1 MKKTSG
7 DSPSRGPA
15 RGTEPQAARDPNELS
30 RYRSK
35 RDPAQ
40 TTEPFSAERKGSARV
55 TRAGRFVVHLHQA
68 RREHY
73 DLRIECA
80 GTLQSFAVPR
90 GPSLKP
96 LDKRL
101 AVHTENHPLEYLDFE
116 AVIPEGNYG
125 AGSMI
130 VWDTGRI
137 RYLEGSAEEGLER
150 GDLKFELSGFKLHGT
165 FALINTGKRKNTPE
179 GAGSEWLL
187 IKKADAFAS
196 DVDVVT
202 HDPRGVLSGLTGE
215 ENFRKAEVVAEVR
228 KLAEHAPAGRPDAQG
243 LTPMLCAMDGASL
256 TDPERLYELK
266 LDGVRIV
273 ADKHGSQVA
282 LRYRN
287 GRAATASY
295 AEIARAVSL
304 LPIDDAILD
313 GEIVTFDAEGK
324 PSFQRLAP
332 RIHAQRPLDIEQ
344 ARASVPVVYL
354 VFDLLGLAGRD
365 LTGLPLLERKRIL
378 SQLVRGRGLVRVLD
392 HIENDGSALYEL
404 CRRERL
410 EGVVAK
416 RKQSP
421 YRCGPRRSTDWVK
434 IKCERDDDFVV
445 MGYCEGHGSR
455 KSLGALCIGTY
466 ARGELEYRGRVGSGL
481 SDASVRLLLPELVE
495 REQPDYPGHG
505 AVPEDAGTEKARWVR
520 PELVVQVR
528 YHGFTEEGRL
538 RAPVFLGVR
547 PDMDP
552 KSCHASPTP
561 PLAEPEPGAAGAVLG
576 SGRVIITNPDKVF
589 WPESGYTKGDLC
601 SYYASIAPRMLP
613 FLRGRPL
620 VLVRHPDG
628 IAGKSFYQWNVPA
641 GTPSWMRRLDI
652 SDTDEVE
659 RTPKHVFLVDDEDGL
674 VYLAQLGCIPLH
686 VLACR
691 EQSLGTCDFLTIDF
705 DLGERPFVDAVR
717 LGLTLR
723 EVLDDVG
730 LPGYPKTSGQRGL
743 HVLVPL
749 GQGIPFEAAKLLVE
763 LLGRI
768 VTSQHPQ
775 IATMERKIDKRGDRV
790 YVDTGQTGTSRTIVA
805 PYSVRAHPGATVS
818 TPLAWEELHAGL
830 DPSRFTI
837 VTVPVRAAEIDD
849 PMSGFDEAKPDVS
862 SALAA
867 LERWVKPR

>member
-7 DSPSRGPA
+7 DSP
-15 RGTEPQAARDPNELS
+15 RDPRELS

-40 TTEPFSAERKGSARV
+40 TTEPFSAERKGSTRA

-73 DLRIECA
+73 DLRIECG

-137 RYLEGSAEEGLER
+137 RYLETSAEEGLAR
-150 GDLKFELSGFKLHGT
+150 GDLKFELSGFKLRGT
-165 FALINTGKRKNTPE
+165 YALVQTGRRKTKLE
-179 GAGSEWLL
+179 VGQGEQSDWLL
-187 IKKADAFAS
+187 IKKADAYANAEL
-196 DVDVVT
+196 DIVEGE
-202 HDPRGVLSGLTGE
+202 PRGVLSGLTAE
-215 ENFRKAEVVAEVR
+215 ENFRKAEVVAELEQLV
-228 KLAEHAPAGRPDAQG
+228 AAYPAKSLSAQG
-243 LTPMLCAMDGASL
+243 LTPMLCALEGATL
-256 TDPERLYELK
+256 KDPERLYELK

-273 ADKHGSQVA
+273 AEKRGPQVA

-287 GRAATASY
+287 GRSATASY
-295 AEIARAVSL
+295 AEVARAVSL
-304 LPIDDAILD
+304 LPIQDALLD
-313 GEIVTFDAEGK
+313 GEIVTFDAQGK
-324 PSFQRLAP
+324 PSFEKLAP
-332 RIHAQRPLDIEQ
+332 RIHAQRPLDIEH
-344 ARASVPVVYL
+344 ARSNVPVVYL
-354 VFDLLGLAGRD
+354 VFDLLSLAGRD
-365 LTGLPLLERKRIL
+365 LTSLPLLERKRIL
-378 SQLVRGRGLVRVLD
+378 AQLVRGRGLLRMLD
-392 HIENDGSALYEL
+392 HIEDDGSALYDF

-416 RKQSP
+416 KKQSP
-421 YRCGPRRSTDWVK
+421 YRVGPRRSSEWVK
-434 IKCERDDDFVV
+434 LKCERDDDFVV
-445 MGYCEGHGSR
+445 MGYVTGTGSR
-455 KSLGALCIGTY
+455 KSLGALCLGVY
-466 ARGELEYRGRVGSGL
+466 VRGELEYRGRVGSGL
-481 SDASVRLLLPELVE
+481 SDAMIRVLLERLPQLS
-495 REQPDYPGHG
+495 QSAYPGRG
-505 AVPEDAGTEKARWVR
+505 DVPEDPGTERASWVR

-528 YHGFTEEGRL
+528 YLGFTEEGRL
-538 RAPVFLGVR
+538 RAPVFLGLR
-547 PDMDP
+547 PDVEP
-552 KSCHASPTP
+552 ESCAASPP
-561 PLAEPEPGAAGAVLG
+561 ALSAPEPTGGTALG
-576 SGRVIITNPDKVF
+576 TGRVLVSNPDKVF
-589 WPESGYTKGDLC
+589 WPESGYTKLDLC
-601 SYYASIAPRMLP
+601 SYYASIAPHMLP

-628 IAGKSFYQWNVPA
+628 IAGKSFYQWNVPE

-652 SDTDEVE
+652 SDTDDVD
-659 RTPKHVFLVDDEDGL
+659 RTPKNVFLVDDDDSL
-674 VYLAQLGCIPLH
+674 VYLANLGCIPLH

-691 EQSLGTCDFLTIDF
+691 ETALGTCDFLTVDF
-705 DLGERPFVDAVR
+705 DLGERPFADAVR

-730 LPGYPKTSGQRGL
+730 LPGFPKTSGQRGL

-749 GQGIPFEAAKLLVE
+749 GAGIPFEAAKLLVE

-768 VTSQHPQ
+768 VTARHPQ
-775 IATMERKIDKRGDRV
+775 IATMERKLEKRGDRV

-805 PYSVRAHPGATVS
+805 PYSVRAHAGATVS

-837 VTVPVRAAEIDD
+837 VTVPLRAAEIDD
-849 PMSGFDEAKPDVS
+849 PLRGFDEAKPDVA

-867 LERWVKPR
+867 LERWVGR

>member
-1 MKKTSG
+1 MKKSSG
-7 DSPSRGPA
+7 KSGPSGGSSTGA
-15 RGTEPQAARDPNELS
+15 SRDPNELE

-35 RDPAQ
+35 RDPTV
-40 TTEPFSAERKGSARV
+40 TTEPFSAERKGSTRS

-90 GPSLKP
+90 GPSLRP

-137 RYLEGSAEEGLER
+137 RYLETSAEEGLLR
-150 GDLKFELSGFKLHGT
+150 GDLKFELSGFKLRGT
-165 FALINTGKRKNTPE
+165 FALVQTGKRKSTPE
-179 GAGSEWLL
+179 GTGSEWLL

-196 DVDVVT
+196 DVDVVERE
-202 HDPRGVLSGLTGE
+202 PRGVLSGLTGE
-215 ENFRKAEVVAEVR
+215 ENFRKSEVMAELSTLVEA
-228 KLAEHAPAGRPDAQG
+228 APQSSLSAQG
-243 LTPMLCAMDGASL
+243 LTPMLCALEGASL
-256 TDPERLYELK
+256 RDPERLYELK

-273 ADKHGSQVA
+273 AEKRGPQVA

-295 AEIARAVSL
+295 AEIARAVAL
-304 LPIDDAILD
+304 LPAEHALID

-324 PSFQRLAP
+324 PSFERLAP
-332 RIHAQRPLDIEQ
+332 RIHAQKPLDIEQ
-344 ARASVPVVYL
+344 ARAAVPVVYL
-354 VFDLLGLAGRD
+354 AFDLLAMAGRD
-365 LTGLPLLERKRIL
+365 LTSLPLVERKRL
-378 SQLVRGRGLVRVLD
+378 LAQLVRGRGLVRLLD
-392 HIENDGSALYEL
+392 HIEDDGSALYDL

-416 RKQSP
+416 RKLSP
-421 YRCGPRRSTDWVK
+421 YRPGPRRSADWVK

-445 MGYCEGHGSR
+445 IGYVPGQGSR
-455 KSLGALCIGTY
+455 KSLGALCLGAY
-466 ARGELEYRGRVGSGL
+466 QRGDLQYRGRVGSGL
-481 SDASVRLLLPELVE
+481 SDVTIRALLQELPGLEQAS
-495 REQPDYPGHG
+495 YPGVG
-505 AVPEDAGTEKARWVR
+505 AAPADPGTEQARWLE

-538 RAPVFLGVR
+538 RAPVFLGLRRDV
-547 PDMDP
+547 DP
-552 KSCHASPTP
+552 KSCHASPVP
-561 PLAEPEPGAAGAVLG
+561 PTAEPEPTADVSLG
-576 SGRVIITNPDKVF
+576 SGRVRVTNPDKLF

-628 IAGKSFYQWNVPA
+628 IAGKSFYQWNVPE

-652 SDTDEVE
+652 SDTEEVD
-659 RTPKHVFLVDDEDGL
+659 RSPKHVFLVDDEDGL
-674 VYLAQLGCIPLH
+674 VYLANLGCIPLH

-691 EQSLGTCDFLTIDF
+691 EQSLGTCDFLTVDF
-705 DLGERPFVDAVR
+705 DLGERPFADAVR

-723 EVLDDVG
+723 EVLDDAG
-730 LPGYPKTSGQRGL
+730 LPGFPKTSGQRGL
-743 HVLVPL
+743 HVLIPL
-749 GQGIPFEAAKLLVE
+749 GAGIPFEAAKLLVE

-768 VTSQHPQ
+768 VTARHPQ
-775 IATMERKIDKRGDRV
+775 IATMERKVDKRGDRV

-849 PMSGFDEAKPDVS
+849 PWLQFGEAKPNVAT
-862 SALAA
+862 ALEA
-867 LERWVKPR
+867 LERWVKA

>member
-1 MKKTSG
+1 LKKSSG
-7 DSPSRGPA
+7 ESPEAAARGPK
-15 RGTEPQAARDPNELS
+15 DPNELE

-40 TTEPFSAERKGSARV
+40 TTEPFSAERKGSPRA

-73 DLRIECA
+73 DLRIECS

-116 AVIPEGNYG
+116 AVIPPGNYG

-137 RYLEGSAEEGLER
+137 RYLETSAEQGLER
-150 GDLKFELSGFKLHGT
+150 GDLKFELSGFKLRGT
-165 FALINTGKRKNTPE
+165 FALIRTSGRGGKKLEVGE
-179 GAGSEWLL
+179 GHQTEWLL
-187 IKKADAFAS
+187 IKKQDAYATDE
-196 DVDVVT
+196 DVIQK
-202 HDPRGVLSGLTGE
+202 DPRGVLSGLTGE
-215 ENFRKAEVVAEVR
+215 ENLNKAALAAELTELVAS
-228 KLAEHAPAGRPDAQG
+228 APQKAVPAQG
-243 LTPMLCAMDGASL
+243 LIPMLCALDGATL
-256 TDPERLYELK
+256 VDPERLYELK

-273 ADKHGSQVA
+273 ADKRGPQVA

-287 GRAATASY
+287 GRSATASY

-304 LPIDDAILD
+304 LPIDDALLD

-324 PSFQRLAP
+324 PSFERLAP
-332 RIHAQRPLDIEQ
+332 RIHAQRPLDIEH
-344 ARASVPVVYL
+344 ARANVPVVYL
-354 VFDLLGLAGRD
+354 VFDLLALAGRD
-365 LTGLPLLERKRIL
+365 LTGLPLVERKRIL

-392 HIENDGSALYEL
+392 HIEDDGSALYDF

-416 RKQSP
+416 RKQAP
-421 YRCGPRRSTDWVK
+421 YRVGPRRTTDWVK
-434 IKCERDDDFVV
+434 LKVERDDDFIVI
-445 MGYCEGHGSR
+445 GYVTGLGAR
-455 KSLGALCIGTY
+455 KSLGALCLGVY
-466 ARGELEYRGRVGSGL
+466 VQGQLQYRGRVGSGL
-481 SDASVRLLLPELVE
+481 SDTTIRLLLDELPAL
-495 REQPDYPGHG
+495 EQAAYPGHG
-505 AVPEDAGTEKARWVR
+505 DVPEDPGTENARWVK
-520 PELVVQVR
+520 PQLVVQVR

-538 RAPVFLGVR
+538 RAPVFLGLR
-547 PDMDP
+547 PDVDA
-552 KSCHASPTP
+552 KACHVSPAA
-561 PLAEPEPGAAGAVLG
+561 PLRAPEPTAGVAFG
-576 SGRVIITNPDKVF
+576 SGRVLVTNPDKVF
-589 WPESGYTKGDLC
+589 WPDSGYTKADLC
-601 SYYASIAPRMLP
+601 SYYASIASKMLP

-628 IAGKSFYQWNVPA
+628 IAGKSFYQWNVPE

-652 SDTDEVE
+652 SDTDQVD
-659 RTPKHVFLVDDEDGL
+659 RSPKNVFLVDDDDGL
-674 VYLAQLGCIPLH
+674 IYLANLGCIPLH

-691 EQSLGTCDFLTIDF
+691 EQSLGACDFLTVDF
-705 DLGERPFVDAVR
+705 DLGERPFADAVR

-723 EVLDDVG
+723 EVLDDAG
-730 LPGYPKTSGQRGL
+730 LPGFPKTSGQRGL

-768 VTSQHPQ
+768 VTARHPQ
-775 IATMERKIDKRGDRV
+775 LATMERKVDKRGDRV

-837 VTVPVRAAEIDD
+837 VTVPIRAAEIDD
-849 PMSGFDEAKPDVS
+849 PWLGFGEARPNVA
-862 SALAA
+862 SALGA
-867 LERWVKPR
+867 LERWVKT

>member
-1 MKKTSG
+1 MKKSSG
-7 DSPSRGPA
+7 KSGPSGGA
-15 RGTEPQAARDPNELS
+15 SAGGARDPNELE
-30 RYRSK
+30 RYRKK
-35 RDPAQ
+35 RDPAV
-40 TTEPFSAERKGSARV
+40 TTEPFSAERKGSARS

-137 RYLEGSAEEGLER
+137 RYLETSAEDGLSR
-150 GDLKFELSGFKLHGT
+150 GDLKFELSGFKLRGT
-165 FALINTGKRKNTPE
+165 FALVQTGKRKNTPE
-179 GAGSEWLL
+179 GSGAEWLL

-196 DVDVVT
+196 DVDVDVDVVER
-202 HDPRGVLSGLTGE
+202 DPRGVLSGLTGE
-215 ENFRKAEVVAEVR
+215 ENYRKAEVAAEIAALVAD
-228 KLAEHAPAGRPDAQG
+228 APQKQISAQG
-243 LTPMLCAMDGASL
+243 LTPMLCALDGASL
-256 TDPERLYELK
+256 TDPERIYELK

-273 ADKHGSQVA
+273 ADKRGGQAA

-287 GRAATASY
+287 GRSATASY

-304 LPIDDAILD
+304 LPVEDALLD

-324 PSFQRLAP
+324 PSFERLAP
-332 RIHAQRPLDIEQ
+332 RIHAQKPLDIEL
-344 ARASVPVVYL
+344 ARAQVPVVYL
-354 VFDLLGLAGRD
+354 VFDLLSMAGRD
-365 LTGLPLLERKRIL
+365 LTALPLVERKRLL

-392 HIENDGSALYEL
+392 HLENDGSALYEL

-416 RKQSP
+416 RKLSP
-421 YRCGPRRSTDWVK
+421 YRPGPRRSSDWVK

-445 MGYCEGHGSR
+445 IGYVGGQGSR
-455 KSLGALCIGTY
+455 KSLGALCLGVY
-466 ARGELEYRGRVGSGL
+466 QRGELEYRGRVGSGL
-481 SDASVRLLLPELVE
+481 SDATIRVLLEELPG
-495 REQPDYPGHG
+495 REQASYPGAG
-505 AVPEDAGTEKARWVR
+505 DVPEDPGTEKARWVK

-528 YHGFTEEGRL
+528 YQGFTEEGRL
-538 RAPVFLGVR
+538 RAPVFLGLR
-547 PDMDP
+547 PDVDP
-552 KSCHASPTP
+552 KACHASSAP
-561 PLAEPEPGAAGAVLG
+561 PIAEPEPSAGESLG
-576 SGRVIITNPDKVF
+576 SGRVRVTNPDKVF
-589 WPESGYTKGDLC
+589 WPDAGYTKGDLC
-601 SYYASIAPRMLP
+601 RYYASIAPRMLP

-628 IAGKSFYQWNVPA
+628 IAGKSFYQWNVPE

-652 SDTDEVE
+652 SDTDEVD
-659 RTPKHVFLVDDEDGL
+659 RSAKNVFLVDDEDGL
-674 VYLAQLGCIPLH
+674 VYLANLGCIPLH

-691 EQSLGTCDFLTIDF
+691 EQSLGTCDFLTVDF
-705 DLGERPFVDAVR
+705 DLGDRPFADAVR

-723 EVLDDVG
+723 EVLDDAG
-730 LPGYPKTSGQRGL
+730 LPGFPKTSGQRGL

-749 GQGIPFEAAKLLVE
+749 GAGIPFEAAKLLVE

-768 VTSQHPQ
+768 VTARHPQ
-775 IATMERKIDKRGDRV
+775 IATMERKIEKRGDRV

-837 VTVPVRAAEIDD
+837 VSVPTRAAEIDE
-849 PMSGFDEAKPDVS
+849 PWLGFGEAKPNVA

-867 LERWVKPR
+867 LERWVKA

>member
-7 DSPSRGPA
+7 ESPR
-15 RGTEPQAARDPNELS
+15 ELS

-35 RDPAQ
+35 RDPVQ
-40 TTEPFSAERKGSARV
+40 TTEPFSAERKGSARS
-55 TRAGRFVVHLHQA
+55 TRVGRFVVHLHQA

-73 DLRIECA
+73 DLRIECG

-137 RYLEGSAEEGLER
+137 VYLEGSAEEGLER
-150 GDLKFELSGFKLHGT
+150 GDLKFELSGFKLRGT
-165 FALINTGKRKNTPE
+165 FALVHTGKRKNTPE
-179 GAGSEWLL
+179 GSGSEWLL
-187 IKKADAFAS
+187 IKKTDAFSS
-196 DVDVVT
+196 DVDIVAQ
-202 HDPRGVLSGLTGE
+202 DPRGVLSGLTGE
-215 ENFRKAEVVAEVR
+215 ENFRKPEVVQEIAALV
-228 KLAEHAPAGRPDAQG
+228 AGAPPGQLTAQG
-243 LTPMLCAMDGASL
+243 LTPMLCALEGATLS
-256 TDPERLYELK
+256 DPERLYELK

-273 ADKHGSQVA
+273 ADKRGSQVA

-295 AEIARAVSL
+295 AEVARAVSL
-304 LPIDDAILD
+304 LPAEDAILD
-313 GEIVTFDAEGK
+313 GEIVTFDPEGR

-332 RIHAQRPLDIEQ
+332 RIHAQKPLDIEQ

-354 VFDLLGLAGRD
+354 VFDVLSLAGRD
-365 LTGLPLLERKRIL
+365 LTALPLLERKRIL
-378 SQLVRGRGLVRVLD
+378 AALVRGRGLVRFVD
-392 HIENDGSALYEL
+392 HIESDGTALYEL
-404 CRRERL
+404 CRQQRL
-410 EGVVAK
+410 DGVVAK
-416 RKQSP
+416 RKSSP
-421 YRCGPRRSTDWVK
+421 YRVGPRRTSDWVK
-434 IKCERDDDFVV
+434 IKCERDDDFVIV
-445 MGYCEGHGSR
+445 GYVTGQGARS
-455 KSLGALCIGTY
+455 SLGALCVGTY
-466 ARGELEYRGRVGSGL
+466 ERGELMYRGRVGSGL
-481 SDASVRLLLPELVE
+481 SDATIRLLLEELQA
-495 REQPDYPGHG
+495 REQTGYPGHG
-505 AVPEDAGTEKARWVR
+505 SVPADPGTEKARWVK

-538 RAPVFLGVR
+538 RAPVFLGLR
-547 PDMDP
+547 PDVDP
-552 KSCHASPTP
+552 QSCHASPAP
-561 PLAEPEPGAAGAVLG
+561 SAAEPEPSAGITLG

-589 WPESGYTKGDLC
+589 WPESGYTKADLC
-601 SYYASIAPRMLP
+601 SYYASIAPKMLP

-628 IAGKSFYQWNVPA
+628 IAGKSFYQWNVPE

-652 SDTDEVE
+652 SDTDEVD
-659 RTPKHVFLVDDEDGL
+659 RSPKNVFLVDDEDGL
-674 VYLAQLGCIPLH
+674 IYLAQLGCIPLH

-705 DLGERPFVDAVR
+705 DLGDRSFVDAVR
-717 LGLTLR
+717 LGLTLK

-749 GQGIPFEAAKLLVE
+749 GAGIPFEAAKLLVE

-768 VTSQHPQ
+768 VTARHPQ
-775 IATMERKIDKRGDRV
+775 IATMERKVDKRGDRV

-837 VTVPVRAAEIDD
+837 VSVPVRAAEIDD
-849 PMSGFDEAKPDVS
+849 PLQGFDEAKPDVP

-867 LERWVKPR
+867 LERWVKS